1 MQNNQTIPLLRTESP
16 RTFRRT
22 LVASLLAHT
31 FASTSGACKRAPSG
45 CFLSFVL
52 NMSTR
57 SQQAKIAQAAA
68 AAAATAAK
76 SKANN
81 KGKRAVP
88 AQSDGIGALNEI
100 DSNSAP
106 ASKKSKGVFL
116 TFSHIT
122 SQPETFS
129 PG

>member
-1 MQNNQTIPLLRTESP
+1 
-16 RTFRRT
+16 
-22 LVASLLAHT
+22 
-31 FASTSGACKRAPSG
+31 
-45 CFLSFVL
+45 
-52 NMSTR
+52 MSTR

-68 AAAATAAK
+68 VAAATAAK

-116 TFSHIT
+116 TFFADYLST
-122 SQPETFS
+122 RNLLRRDDCRYCASFPRTPSE
-129 PG
+129 